1 MARRVQQLSHMSLPA
16 HPQEV
21 AALLGE
27 VDPLVIERV
36 LESGA
41 SIEEISEGLRLAADA
56 SDPTMPSSSA
66 VVEVRGILYELFE
79 DGDDDYA
86 FPIEGVRI

>member
-1 MARRVQQLSHMSLPA
+1 MSPA
-16 HPQEV
+16 HSEEV
-21 AALLGE
+21 RAILGD

-36 LESGA
+36 CETGA
-41 SIEEISEGLRLAADA
+41 SVEEIAEALRLAADDD
-56 SDPTMPSSSA
+56 DPAMPSSSR

-79 DGDDDYA
+79 DDDDDAYA